1 MLGAIIWLA
10 SMLAVQTL
18 LFSAI
23 EHKWMSVPAGL
34 PGFTFH
40 ALVMVVW
47 SVALVAWCLSK
58 RKPLWA
64 LGISLDRVPGDLLFA
79 LVAGLVMGALYLVA
93 GTAVRLYF
101 EWGHDAP
108 QEAFS
113 QFLRDS
119 MFKDLSL
126 GHLLGVVL
134 LYPILEE
141 LWYRG
146 VLYGPMR
153 AEFGRMPAILITSV
167 FFALAHS
174 NVFPINQFFGGLVFA
189 IAYEYRRTLV
199 APILLH
205 IAGNGALA
213 AMGWLLPKY
222 GLV

>member
-1 MLGAIIWLA
+1 MLGAVAWLG
-10 SMLAVQTL
+10 SMLGVQWL
-18 LFSAI
+18 LFTAVEQEWITAPTS
-23 EHKWMSVPAGL
+23 L
-34 PGFTFH
+34 PTFALH
-40 ALVMVVW
+40 ALVMLLW
-47 SVALVAWCLSK
+47 SVALIAWCLSK

-64 LGISLDRVPGDLLFA
+64 LGISLKRVPGDLLFA
-79 LVAGLVMGALYLVA
+79 LVAALVMGAFYLVA
-93 GTAVRLYF
+93 GGAVRLYF
-101 EWGHDAP
+101 EWFSDAP
-108 QEAFS
+108 QEAFN

-146 VLYGPMR
+146 VLHGPMR
-153 AEFGRMPAILITSV
+153 GEFGRSPAILITSV

-174 NVFPINQFFGGLVFA
+174 NAFPINQFFGGLVFA

-205 IAGNGALA
+205 IAGNGSLA
-213 AMGWLLPKY
+213 VMGWLLPKY